1 MRLIMELDYKKIG
14 SRIAARRK
22 KLGLKQSKVE
32 ERAKIGYKYL
42 SNIERGISIPSL
54 EVIMRLSAVLD
65 TTPDEFLLGAADVSG
80 NDEWKS
86 AADMLR
92 KLNSKQLSL
101 VKSFIKWVSE
111 QKI

>member
-1 MRLIMELDYKKIG
+1 MELDYKEIG

-22 KLGLKQSKVE
+22 KLGLKQSEVE

-54 EVIMRLSAVLD
+54 EVILRLSIALD
-65 TTPDEFLLGAADVSG
+65 TTPDEFLLGAADATKDDG
-80 NDEWKS
+80 WKS

-92 KLNSKQLSL
+92 KLDSKQLSL

-111 QKI
+111 QNI